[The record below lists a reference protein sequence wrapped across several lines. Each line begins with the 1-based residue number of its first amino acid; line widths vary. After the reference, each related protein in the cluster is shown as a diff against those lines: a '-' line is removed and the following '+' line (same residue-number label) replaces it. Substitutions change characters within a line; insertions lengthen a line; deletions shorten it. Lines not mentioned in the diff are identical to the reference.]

1 MQQSRLNALKTWST
15 TGVKGYVLI
24 IAGVLLFPFLVSDYA
39 IDVVFFFGLYALLGL
54 SLNIVLGEVG
64 LFDLG
69 HAGFYAIGA
78 YTTAI
83 LNTMFDIPVLLLLP
97 VSAVTAALFAYLVC
111 SPVIHLKGD
120 YLCIVT
126 IGMGE
131 IVRMALLNN
140 PFDLT
145 GGPNGVFGIGSPSL
159 GGLLVIETSRQFYFY
174 IWILVACT
182 IIGLVMLQNSRI
194 GRAWNCIRE
203 DAIAAEAS
211 GINVRHY
218 KLLAFV
224 LGASLAGVAGNIF
237 ATKLMI
243 VSPESFSFMESCMMF
258 CIVLIGGMGS
268 IRGVLIGAAAISLFP
283 EIFRPFAM
291 YRMLFFGVAMITM
304 MIFRPGG
311 IWPRQRGALHARP
324 GKVTQPAHSLTAETK
339 TIESEC

>member
-1 MQQSRLNALKTWST
+1 MEQSKTLNYSGFFGSRHSA
-15 TGVKGYVLI
+15 VIIVLGI
-24 IAGVLLFPFLVSDYA
+24 FFIYPFIASNYY
-39 IDVVFFFGLYALLGL
+39 IDVAFFFGIYALLGL

-83 LNTMFDIPVLLLLP
+83 LNTKFGIPILILIP
-97 VSAVTAALFAYLVC
+97 VSAIAAALFAYIVC
-111 SPVIHLKGD
+111 SPIIHLRGD

-131 IVRMALLNN
+131 IVRLALINN

-145 GGPNGVFGIGSPSL
+145 GGPNGVFGIDFPTL
-159 GGLLVIETSRQFYFY
+159 GGPFVIDSSIEYYFL
-174 IWILVACT
+174 IWIVVGLT
-182 IIGLVMLQNSRI
+182 IVGLIRLQNSRI

-203 DAIAAEAS
+203 DEVAAGTS
-211 GINVRHY
+211 GINVRFY

-224 LGASLAGVAGNIF
+224 IGAALAGVAGNIY
-237 ATKLMI
+237 ASKLMC
-243 VSPESFSFMESCMMF
+243 VSPESFTFWESCLMF

-268 IRGVLIGAAAISLFP
+268 IPGVIIGAAFISLFP

-291 YRMLFFGVAMITM
+291 YRMLVFGTVMILM
-304 MIFRPGG
+304 MMFRPGG
-311 IWPRQRGALHARP
+311 AWPRKRGGVEFTSLLARMR
-324 GKVTQPAHSLTAETK
+324 GKDA
-339 TIESEC
+339 

>member
-1 MQQSRLNALKTWST
+1 VSALAKIFKNTPW
-15 TGVKGYVLI
+15 YVPAALTALI
-24 IAGVLLFPFLVSDYA
+24 IYPFLVSNYF
-39 IDVVFFFGLYALLGL
+39 IDIAFFFGIYALLGL

-78 YTTAI
+78 YVTAI
-83 LNTMFDIPVLLLLP
+83 LNTRYQIPILALLP
-97 VSAVTAALFAYLVC
+97 ISAFAAALFAYIVC
-111 SPVIHLKGD
+111 SPIIHLKGD

-131 IVRMALLNN
+131 IVRLALINN

-145 GGPNGVFGIGSPSL
+145 GGPNGVFGVDFPRLAPGIVIDSSIKYYFL
-159 GGLLVIETSRQFYFY
+159 IWAVVGLS
-174 IWILVACT
+174 IL
-182 IIGLVMLQNSRI
+182 GLVSLQHSRI

-203 DAIAAEAS
+203 DGIAAGTT

-224 LGASLAGVAGNIF
+224 IGAGLAGVAGNIY
-237 ATKLMI
+237 ASKLMC
-243 VSPESFSFMESCMMF
+243 VSPESFTFWESCLMF

-268 IRGVLIGAAAISLFP
+268 IPGVIIGAGFISLFP

-291 YRMLFFGVAMITM
+291 YRMLVFGSVMIVM
-304 MIFRPGG
+304 MMFRPGG
-311 IWPRQRGALHARP
+311 FWPRKRGGVSFRSRLEDTVDGAA
-324 GKVTQPAHSLTAETK
+324 
-339 TIESEC
+339 

>member
-1 MQQSRLNALKTWST
+1 MKNNTSFKSVRKLT
-15 TGVKGYVLI
+15 TDKIWLLVVL
-24 IAGVLLFPFLVSDYA
+24 VLFFVYPFMVSNYY
-39 IDVVFFFGLYALLGL
+39 IDVAFFFGIYALLGL

-69 HAGFYAIGA
+69 HAAFYAIGA

-83 LNTMFDIPVLLLLP
+83 LNTRFGIPIIVLLP
-97 VSAVTAALFAYLVC
+97 VSAFAAGLFAYVVC

-131 IVRMALLNN
+131 IVRLALLNN

-145 GGPNGVFGIGSPSL
+145 GGPNGVFGIDFPSF
-159 GGLLVIETSRQFYFY
+159 GIFEIDSSIKFYFL
-174 IWILVACT
+174 IWVVVALG
-182 IIGLVMLQNSRI
+182 IIGLIQLQHSRI

-203 DAIAAEAS
+203 DEIAAEAN
-211 GINVRHY
+211 GIDVRYY

-224 LGASLAGVAGNIF
+224 LGAALAGVAGNIY
-237 ATKLMI
+237 ASKLMI
-243 VSPESFSFMESCMMF
+243 VSPESFSFMESCMLF

-268 IRGVLIGAAAISLFP
+268 IPGVVIGAAAISLFP
-283 EIFRPFAM
+283 EFFRPFAM
-291 YRMLFFGVAMITM
+291 YRMLIFGLVMILM

-311 IWPRQRGALHARP
+311 IWPRKRG
-324 GKVTQPAHSLTAETK
+324 V
-339 TIESEC
+339 I

>member
-1 MQQSRLNALKTWST
+1 MEKEKTGFFGSQQ
-15 TGVKGYVLI
+15 G
-24 IAGVLLFPFLVSDYA
+24 LLFAIVGLFIIYPFLVSNYY
-39 IDVVFFFGLYALLGL
+39 IDVAFFFGIYALLGL

-83 LNTMFDIPVLLLLP
+83 LNTKLGIPILVLLP
-97 VSAVTAALFAYLVC
+97 VSAVAAGLFAYIVC
-111 SPVIHLKGD
+111 SPIIHLRGD

-131 IVRMALLNN
+131 IVRLALINN

-145 GGPNGVFGIGSPSL
+145 GGPNGVYGIDFPSFGGPF
-159 GGLLVIETSRQFYFY
+159 VIDSSIEYYFL
-174 IWILVACT
+174 IWIIVVLS
-182 IIGLVMLQNSRI
+182 IIGLIRLQNSRI

-203 DAIAAEAS
+203 DEIAAGSS
-211 GINVRHY
+211 GIDVKSY

-224 LGASLAGVAGNIF
+224 IGAALAGVAGNIY
-237 ATKLMI
+237 ASKLMA
-243 VSPESFSFMESCMMF
+243 VSPESFTFWESCMLF

-268 IRGVLIGAAAISLFP
+268 IPGILIGAAFISLFP

-291 YRMLFFGVAMITM
+291 YRMLVFGIVMILM
-304 MIFRPGG
+304 MMFRPGG
-311 IWPRQRGALHARP
+311 VWPRKRGGAEF
-324 GKVTQPAHSLTAETK
+324 TSLLTRMRKKDA
-339 TIESEC
+339 

>member
-1 MQQSRLNALKTWST
+1 MDNKPTFASVPNQK
-15 TGVKGYVLI
+15 I
-24 IAGVLLFPFLVSDYA
+24 IFVIIGGFVIFPFLVSDYY
-39 IDVVFFFGLYALLGL
+39 IDAAFFFGIYALLGL

-83 LNTMFDIPVLLLLP
+83 LNTTFHIPVLLLLP
-97 VSAVTAALFAYLVC
+97 VSALAAGLFAYLVC
-111 SPVIHLKGD
+111 SPIIHLKGD

-131 IVRMALLNN
+131 IIRLALLNN
-140 PFDLT
+140 PFGIT
-145 GGPNGVFGIGSPSL
+145 GGPNGVFGIDSPTL
-159 GGLLVIETSRQFYFY
+159 GFFEIDSSPKFFFY
-174 IWILVACT
+174 IWTVVLLSIL
-182 IIGLVMLQNSRI
+182 GLIRLQKSRI

-203 DAIAAEAS
+203 DEIAAEAN
-211 GINVRHY
+211 GIDVRAY

-224 LGASLAGVAGNIF
+224 LGAALAGVAGNIY
-237 ATKLMI
+237 ASKLMI
-243 VSPESFSFMESCMMF
+243 VSPESFSFLESCLLF

-268 IRGVLIGAAAISLFP
+268 IPGVLIGSAAISLFP

-291 YRMLFFGVAMITM
+291 YRMMIFGLAMILM

-311 IWPRQRGALHARP
+311 IWPRKRGAIERSGFPLSTLR
-324 GKVTQPAHSLTAETK
+324 KQRSLANP
-339 TIESEC
+339 